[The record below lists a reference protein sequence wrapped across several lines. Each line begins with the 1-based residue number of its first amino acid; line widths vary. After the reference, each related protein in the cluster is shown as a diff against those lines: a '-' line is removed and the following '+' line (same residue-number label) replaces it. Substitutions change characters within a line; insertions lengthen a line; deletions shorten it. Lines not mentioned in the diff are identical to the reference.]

1 MAEDNVGVKHKV
13 PSNLAE
19 DDTIRHEDRTAE
31 RRDGVPSP
39 CRGGANG
46 ACWQRSDRRREP
58 NGGNRAV
65 GSCVPD
71 AMPNRTIRLPV
82 TARSSA
88 LLVVALAAAAC
99 SSANPTP
106 SATGAPPSGSPPAS
120 ASPVAS
126 PAPTVG
132 PIEHKT
138 GATDVILRIEQGG
151 GFVPIDFLATQA
163 PAFTLYGNGVIVFQR
178 KVTAFQQPD
187 ANGVV
192 KAIPWRTASLDE
204 GQIQELLEFALGR
217 GGLGSA
223 RVAYIAGG
231 IADAPD
237 TIFTVHAG
245 GVDKTVVVN
254 ALGNDTQGGPDAVAR
269 AAFADLASRLQDFDQ
284 GGMIGSDLY
293 QPDRYRG
300 VLTEREAAQGI
311 AVIEWPWP
319 TVKPTEFKESPNDG
333 PGGPTLPHRTL
344 NAADV
349 AALNLADTE
358 GGVQGL
364 IVHGPDGKTYSF
376 ILRPLLPDEKD

>member
-1 MAEDNVGVKHKV
+1 
-13 PSNLAE
+13 
-19 DDTIRHEDRTAE
+19 
-31 RRDGVPSP
+31 
-39 CRGGANG
+39 
-46 ACWQRSDRRREP
+46 
-58 NGGNRAV
+58 
-65 GSCVPD
+65 
-71 AMPNRTIRLPV
+71 MPNRTIRLPAA
-82 TARSSA
+82 ARWSA

-99 SSANPTP
+99 SSTNPTP
-106 SATGAPPSGSPPAS
+106 SATGAPPSGSLPAS

-132 PIEHKT
+132 AIEHRT

-163 PAFTLYGNGVIVFQR
+163 PGFTLFGNGVIVFQR
-178 KVTAFQQPD
+178 KVTVFPQPD

-217 GGLGSA
+217 GGLGGA
-223 RVAYIAGG
+223 RETYIASGV
-231 IADAPD
+231 ADAPD

-254 ALGNDTQGGPDAVAR
+254 ALGIDTQGGLDAVAR
-269 AAFADLASRLQDFDQ
+269 AAFANLATRLLDFDQ
-284 GGMIGSDLY
+284 GGTIGSDVY

-300 VLTEREAAQGI
+300 VLTERDAAPGI

-319 TVKPTEFKESPNDG
+319 ALKPTDFREGANDG
-333 PGGPTLPHRTL
+333 SGGPRLPHRTL
-344 NAADV
+344 GTTEV
-349 AALNLADTE
+349 AALKLADIE

-364 IVHGPDGKTYSF
+364 TVRGPDGKTYSF
-376 ILRPLLPDEKD
+376 TLRPLLADEKD